1 MINAFMVNAFMVN
14 AFMVNAFMVN
24 AFLVNAFL
32 VNAFMPNSFMQTVF
46 MHTPSGKNWIMIDC
60 CKNKQID
67 RSSDDLYCTNSINL
81 TVTSHRHYFKNT
93 KNPSNSVLLLTNS
106 VNTFLIW

>member
-1 MINAFMVNAFMVN
+1 MI
-14 AFMVNAFMVN
+14 
-24 AFLVNAFL
+24 
-32 VNAFMPNSFMQTVF
+32 NAFMPNSFMQTVF

-81 TVTSHRHYFKNT
+81 TVTSHKHHFKTT
-93 KNPSNSVLLLTNS
+93 KNPSNSVILLTNS
-106 VNTFLIW
+106 VNTSTCRIKVIEIERYIIIQDIEIYNKGEIFHSL